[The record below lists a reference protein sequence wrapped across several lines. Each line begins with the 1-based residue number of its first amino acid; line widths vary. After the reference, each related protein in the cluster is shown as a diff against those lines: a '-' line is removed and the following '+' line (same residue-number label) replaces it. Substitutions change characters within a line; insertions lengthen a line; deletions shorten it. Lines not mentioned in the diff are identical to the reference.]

1 LELGCGGEI
10 HGGRAAPQ
18 FQPHALVGLFRIL
31 LPRNRVFVRLVLIR
45 LSFGHFE
52 LPKCAARHSNRSK
65 SQETRVKA
73 NRLRYPS
80 KQAIAKDSS
89 KPNAGLHRA
98 L

>member
-1 LELGCGGEI
+1 VVEKFTAV
-10 HGGRAAPQ
+10 GRHLSSNRTPSSA
-18 FQPHALVGLFRIL
+18 FRIL
-31 LPRNRVFVRLVLIR
+31 LPLNRVFVRLVLIR

-52 LPKCAARHSNRSK
+52 LPKCAARHSNRGK